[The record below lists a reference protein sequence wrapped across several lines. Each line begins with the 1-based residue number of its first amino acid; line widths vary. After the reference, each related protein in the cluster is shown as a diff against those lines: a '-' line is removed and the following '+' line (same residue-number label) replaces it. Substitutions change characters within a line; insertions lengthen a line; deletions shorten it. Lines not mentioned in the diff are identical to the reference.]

1 MQTFKDYTGYF
12 MVFDYH
18 IADFLEVNSELGQLT
33 PGHEYARYYYLLTV
47 PKSEK
52 NYKQMFSVQR

>member
-1 MQTFKDYTGYF
+1 

-18 IADFLEVNSELGQLT
+18 IADFPEVNSELGQLT